1 MSAYTPRRRTLPHH
15 YRDSDGLEVDIIV
28 ESRDGTWG
36 AFEVKLGPGQVD
48 RAAASLLSFA
58 AKVDTVKVGEPAVL
72 GGDHRRRLRLHQA
85 RRRGRHPD
93 RRAGPL
99 TDRQPALATRDARSH
114 LL

>member
-48 RAAASLLSFA
+48 RAAASLLSFS

-72 GGDHRRRLRLHQA
+72 GVIT
-85 RRRGRHPD
+85 
-93 RRAGPL
+93 AGGYGYTRPEGVVVIAIG
-99 TDRQPALATRDARSH
+99 ALGP
-114 LL
+114 

>member
-1 MSAYTPRRRTLPHH
+1 MLFESLAVRDVRVYAEAADASTYH

-72 GGDHRRRLRLHQA
+72 GVIT
-85 RRRGRHPD
+85 
-93 RRAGPL
+93 AGGYGYTRPEGVVVI
-99 TDRQPALATRDARSH
+99 PIGALGP
-114 LL
+114 